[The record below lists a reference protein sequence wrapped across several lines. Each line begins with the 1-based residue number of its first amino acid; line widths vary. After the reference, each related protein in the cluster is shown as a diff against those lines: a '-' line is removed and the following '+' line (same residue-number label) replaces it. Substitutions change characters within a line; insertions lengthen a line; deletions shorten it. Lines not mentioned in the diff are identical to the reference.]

1 MMRGSKCVRVRG
13 RPGWP
18 AIIALGLAVAGC
30 STISSTTSSVTDRFN
45 SLFSSSPSG
54 TEQVKATGPDPD
66 QDCPTVDVRQGAA
79 TVQVTATAKDP
90 NPGALRYQLSVSRTA
105 RECAI
110 AGGSMTMKVGVQ
122 GRIILGPAGI
132 SGQVDVPL
140 RLAVVREGVDPK
152 TIWTKF
158 YKIPVV
164 LPAGQS
170 NVPFTYVEENLAF
183 PVPPAGELDAY
194 VIYVGFDQNM
204 KEPPPAK
211 KKGRSK
217 SR

>member
-1 MMRGSKCVRVRG
+1 MMRGSKCVRGLG
-13 RPGWP
+13 RPGWLG
-18 AIIALGLAVAGC
+18 IVALGLAVAGC
-30 STISSTTSSVTDRFN
+30 STISSTTSSVTDRFT

-79 TVQVTATAKDP
+79 TIQVMATAKDP

-105 RECAI
+105 RDCAI
-110 AGGSMTMKVGVQ
+110 AGANMTMKVGVQ
-122 GRIILGPAGI
+122 WRVILGPAGAA
-132 SGQVDVPL
+132 GQVDVPL
-140 RLAVVREGVDPK
+140 RLAVVREGVEPK

-164 LPAGQS
+164 LPPGQT

-183 PVPPAGELDAY
+183 PIPPVGELDAY
-194 VIYVGFDQNM
+194 VVYVGFDQNM
-204 KEPPPAK
+204 KEPPPVK

>member
-13 RPGWP
+13 RPGWLGV
-18 AIIALGLAVAGC
+18 IALAIAAAGC
-30 STISSTTSSVTDRFN
+30 STISSTTSSVTDRFTN
-45 SLFSSSPSG
+45 LFGSSPSG
-54 TEQVKATGPDPD
+54 TEQVKSTGPDPE
-66 QDCPTVDVRQGAA
+66 QDCPTIDVRQGAA
-79 TVQVTATAKDP
+79 TVQVMATAKDP
-90 NPGALRYQLSVSRTA
+90 NPGALRYQLSVSRAA
-105 RECAI
+105 RECTI
-110 AGGSMTMKVGVQ
+110 GGVQ
-122 GRIILGPAGI
+122 GRIILGPAGV

-170 NVPFTYVEENLAF
+170 NVPFAYVEENLAF
-183 PVPPAGELDAY
+183 PVPPAGELEAY
-194 VIYVGFDQNM
+194 VVYIGFDQNM
-204 KEPPPAK
+204 QAPPPAK
-211 KKGRSK
+211 KKKGRAK